1 MQITDA
7 ESLVMEVLWHD
18 GASTSDHIIALLR
31 ERHGWHDSTV
41 KTLLS
46 RLTKKGAI
54 NAESEGRRF
63 RYVPQLS
70 QQDWVMAQSRGLLD
84 RLFGGRIA
92 PLVAQFSASGELED
106 GDVEALRQLINE
118 IDHGR

>member
-31 ERHGWHDSTV
+31 ERHGWHESTI

-46 RLTKKGAI
+46 RLTRKGAVSTE
-54 NAESEGRRF
+54 AEGRRF

-70 QQDWVMAQSRGLLD
+70 QQDWVTAQSEGLVD

-92 PLVAQFSASGELED
+92 PLVAQFSQAGKLDASDLD
-106 GDVEALRQLINE
+106 DLRRLIEA

>member
-18 GASTSDHIIALLR
+18 GASTSDHIIALLAD
-31 ERHGWHDSTV
+31 RHGWHESTI

-46 RLTKKGAI
+46 RLTKKGAVR
-54 NAESEGRRF
+54 ADSEGRRF
-63 RYVPQLS
+63 RYVPLLTQRE
-70 QQDWVMAQSRGLLD
+70 WVMQQSEGLLD

-92 PLVAQFSASGELED
+92 PLVAQFSASGKLDETDLAELRKLID
-106 GDVEALRQLINE
+106 G